1 MASTRLSRTCV
12 ESGKTKSL
20 IFWVYFA
27 TQGLHSGIDISILKE
42 PRYFHIAV
50 EYDTNLHKLENS
62 VQH

>member
-1 MASTRLSRTCV
+1 MCGIRKDK
-12 ESGKTKSL
+12 ESHL
-20 IFWVYFA
+20 LVYFA